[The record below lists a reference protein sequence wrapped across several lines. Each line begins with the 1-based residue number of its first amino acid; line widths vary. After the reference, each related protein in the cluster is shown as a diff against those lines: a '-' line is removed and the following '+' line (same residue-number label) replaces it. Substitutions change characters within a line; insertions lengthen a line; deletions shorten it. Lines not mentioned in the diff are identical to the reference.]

1 MRGQSVITLLVA
13 FGLSLAGF
21 GAPAVAGATSGTP
34 AVNAAAAEGESV
46 RLDLIPGGSEA
57 RYRVQERRLGGAA
70 KEGVGTTRDVGG
82 AVVLDPAGLVV
93 PGDSK
98 IAVDLRTLR
107 SDSSTRDRM
116 VQDDVLETK
125 KFPIAEAALDG
136 QSGLPTP
143 LPTSGE
149 ATFDMHGNLTLHG
162 VTRPVVWKT
171 IARFGEQEIQAVA
184 ATDIVMAEYNMKPP
198 ALGPLLQVGDVMRL
212 EIDFRALRVAAPGAP
227 EQTAG
232 GGAEQQ

>member
-1 MRGQSVITLLVA
+1 MRGQSVITLLLA

-21 GAPAVAGATSGTP
+21 SAPAAAGATSATP
-34 AVNAAAAEGESV
+34 SVKAVAAEGELL

-57 RYRVQERRLGGAA
+57 RYRVQERRMGNA

-82 AVVLDPAGLVV
+82 AVVLDPAGLVI

-125 KFPIAEAALDG
+125 KFPIAEAALEG

-149 ATFDMHGNLTLHG
+149 ATFDLLGNLTLHG

-171 IARFGEQEIQAVA
+171 TAQFGEQEIQAVA

-212 EIDFRALRVAAPGAP
+212 EIDFRALRVAAPAAP
-227 EQTAG
+227 EQTEG